1 MSVYKRGETYWFKF
15 LFQGQLIRESAKT
28 NSKTVAREAERARRR
43 EIELAINRIPKRERM
58 PLFSVAAKEWLASRV
73 DLAANTLEA
82 YEHFVETLTEQFG
95 KRLVCDIDD
104 QDISTLQRKRLAEEK
119 SARTVNFEIN
129 VLRQILKAH
138 GLWGAISD
146 KVKSLRERR
155 DVGRA
160 IGCADEKKLID
171 AAAKSRSPALLPLLI
186 VSLDSGLRASEIRSL
201 RRRDLML
208 EWRNGVIEKGVL
220 TVPKSK
226 TEAGTGRSV
235 PLTSRVCAVL
245 TLWLSRFLEAEA
257 DSYVF
262 PRFSVGLEGNA
273 RRPKFYAA
281 DLAHLI
287 GEWKKAWKVACKAA
301 KVQYRWH
308 DCRHTFITRLAENPN
323 VSEETIRSLAGHVS
337 RKMLERYSHIR
348 ISAKQAAIATLDQA
362 VPAVGAEE
370 HQTSRAQDWA
380 QSAAVGKRDLPN

>member
-1 MSVYKRGETYWFKF
+1 M
-15 LFQGQLIRESAKT
+15 
-28 NSKTVAREAERARRR
+28 
-43 EIELAINRIPKRERM
+43 
-58 PLFSVAAKEWLASRV
+58 
-73 DLAANTLEA
+73 
-82 YEHFVETLTEQFG
+82 
-95 KRLVCDIDD
+95 
-104 QDISTLQRKRLAEEK
+104 
-119 SARTVNFEIN
+119 
-129 VLRQILKAH
+129 
-138 GLWGAISD
+138 
-146 KVKSLRERR
+146 
-155 DVGRA
+155 
-160 IGCADEKKLID
+160 
-171 AAAKSRSPALLPLLI
+171 
-186 VSLDSGLRASEIRSL
+186 
-201 RRRDLML
+201 
-208 EWRNGVIEKGVL
+208 
-220 TVPKSK
+220 
-226 TEAGTGRSV
+226 

-281 DLAHLI
+281 DLAQPI

-362 VPAVGAEE
+362 VSAVGAEK
-370 HQTSRAQDWA
+370 HQTSRAQNWA
-380 QSAAVGKRDLPN
+380 QSAPVGKRDLPN